1 MIHFNLAEG
10 VLVSS
15 LQQLDLF
22 DLAGIAVALLLGG
35 MVKGV
40 TGIGVPLVAMPIL
53 SQFLPIRH
61 AVLLLSM
68 PIILG
73 NIPQALEGGE
83 ILATARRIAAPIAGT
98 VLGNVVGVAILLSLN
113 ARHAQAASGALL
125 IVAATLMLCSP
136 KLNLPQAWQKPVGF
150 ALGFGAALMESIASV
165 PGPLLATYLIS
176 SGATGRVFTKQI
188 AIILVVSIV
197 TLITTFNG
205 AAHASGADLAVSAA
219 ASLPALAGMWMV
231 RPLRD
236 KMPPRTFRRV
246 VLLFVLVAAAQ
257 MIWKSGLFTHAG
269 SSVAQASHDKT
280 THPGYGSAPSPDD
293 RAVASR

>member
-1 MIHFNLAEG
+1 MIHFNPADG

-15 LQQLDLF
+15 LQTLAPLE
-22 DLAGIAVALLLGG
+22 LAGIVVALLLGG
-35 MVKGV
+35 MVKGI

-53 SQFLPIRH
+53 SQFLPIQY

-83 ILATARRIAAPIAGT
+83 MLATIRRIAAPIAGT
-98 VLGNVVGVAILLSLN
+98 IVGNVVGVTILLALDPH
-113 ARHAQAASGALL
+113 HAQAASGALL
-125 IVAATLMLCSP
+125 IVAATLMLSAP
-136 KLNLPQAWQKPVGF
+136 KLNLPPAWRKPVGF

-197 TLITTFNG
+197 TLLTTFSG
-205 AAHASGADLAVSAA
+205 AAHAGGADLAISAA
-219 ASLPALAGMWMV
+219 ASLPAIAGMWLV

-236 KMPPRTFRRV
+236 RMSPRLFRMV

-257 MIWKSGLFTHAG
+257 MVWKSGVFRHAAPG
-269 SSVAQASHDKT
+269 GAHASQ
-280 THPGYGSAPSPDD
+280 
-293 RAVASR
+293 R

>member
-1 MIHFNLAEG
+1 MIHFNLTEG

-15 LQQLDLF
+15 LQALTPL

-35 MVKGV
+35 MAKGI
-40 TGIGVPLVAMPIL
+40 TGIGVPLIAMPIL

-73 NIPQALEGGE
+73 NIPQALEGGQV
-83 ILATARRIAAPIAGT
+83 LATARKIAAPIVGT
-98 VLGNVVGVAILLSLN
+98 VIGNIVGVAILLSLN
-113 ARHAQAASGALL
+113 PGHAQAASGALL
-125 IVAATLMLCSP
+125 IFAATLMLAAP
-136 KLNLPQAWQKPVGF
+136 KLNLPDAWRKPVGF
-150 ALGFGAALMESIASV
+150 VLGFGAALMESIASV

-197 TLITTFNG
+197 TLITTFSG
-205 AAHASGADLAVSAA
+205 AAHASGADLAISAA
-219 ASLPALAGMWMV
+219 ASLPAIAGMWLV

-236 KMPPRTFRRV
+236 KMSPRIFRMV
-246 VLLFVLVAAAQ
+246 VLLFVLAAASQ
-257 MIWKSGLFTHAG
+257 MIWKSGVFRHGGSQVTQTGNGHA
-269 SSVAQASHDKT
+269 VTK
-280 THPGYGSAPSPDD
+280 
-293 RAVASR
+293 

>member
-1 MIHFNLAEG
+1 MMHFNLTEG

-15 LQQLDLF
+15 LQGLTSLE
-22 DLAGIAVALLLGG
+22 LAGIAVALLLGG
-35 MVKGV
+35 MAKGI
-40 TGIGVPLVAMPIL
+40 TGIGVPLIAMPIL

-73 NIPQALEGGE
+73 NIPQALEGGQV
-83 ILATARRIAAPIAGT
+83 LATARKIAAPIVGT
-98 VLGNVVGVAILLSLN
+98 VIGNVVGVAILLSLN
-113 ARHAQAASGALL
+113 PGHAQAASGALL
-125 IVAATLMLCSP
+125 IVAATLMLAAP
-136 KLNLPQAWQKPVGF
+136 KLNLPPAWQKPVGF

-197 TLITTFNG
+197 TLITTFSG
-205 AAHASGADLAVSAA
+205 AAHASGADLAISAA
-219 ASLPALAGMWMV
+219 ASLPAIAGMWLV

-236 KMPPRTFRRV
+236 KMSPKLFRMV
-246 VLLFVLVAAAQ
+246 VLLFVLIAASQ
-257 MIWKSGLFTHAG
+257 MIWKSGVFRHGGPSAVQT
-269 SSVAQASHDKT
+269 
-280 THPGYGSAPSPDD
+280 GSAH
-293 RAVASR
+293 AIKQ

>member
-1 MIHFNLAEG
+1 MIHFNLTEG

-15 LQQLDLF
+15 LQGLTPF

-40 TGIGVPLVAMPIL
+40 TGIGVPLIAMPIL

-73 NIPQALEGGE
+73 NIPQALEGGQV
-83 ILATARRIAAPIAGT
+83 LATARKIAAPIAGT
-98 VLGNVVGVAILLSLN
+98 VIGNIVGVAILLSLN
-113 ARHAQAASGALL
+113 PGHAQAASGALL
-125 IVAATLMLCSP
+125 IVAATLMLAAP
-136 KLNLPQAWQKPVGF
+136 KLNLPDAWQKPVGF
-150 ALGFGAALMESIASV
+150 VLGFGAALMESIASV

-197 TLITTFNG
+197 TLITTFSG
-205 AAHASGADLAVSAA
+205 AAHASAADLAISAA
-219 ASLPALAGMWMV
+219 ASLPAIAGMWLV

-236 KMPPRTFRRV
+236 KMSPKVFRMV
-246 VLLFVLVAAAQ
+246 VLLFVLVAASQ
-257 MIWKSGLFTHAG
+257 MIWKSGALRHGGSPAAQTNGPHAAG
-269 SSVAQASHDKT
+269 K
-280 THPGYGSAPSPDD
+280 
-293 RAVASR
+293 